1 MLNGNELVVYKKTEQ
16 LLNNIYPVLKNF
28 PKSEKFALC
37 QEIKQ
42 AFYALLR
49 NILLANNVKM
59 KRRMYQEEADAY
71 LKLILALFAVAK
83 YQKYITPRKSM
94 QIQSGI
100 EEIGKILGGWMR
112 VTR

>member
-1 MLNGNELVVYKKTEQ
+1 MNGNELIVYKKTEQ
-16 LLNNIYPVLKNF
+16 LLNAVYPLLKNF

-59 KRRMYQEEADAY
+59 KRRLYQEEADAY

-83 YQKYITPRKSM
+83 HQKYINPRKSV
-94 QIQSGI
+94 QIQSAI

-112 VTR
+112 VTN